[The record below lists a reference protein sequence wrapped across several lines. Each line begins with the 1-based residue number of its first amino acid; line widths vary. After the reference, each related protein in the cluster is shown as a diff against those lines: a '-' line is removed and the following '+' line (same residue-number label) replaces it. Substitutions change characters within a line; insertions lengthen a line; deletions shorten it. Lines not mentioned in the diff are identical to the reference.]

1 MSNDIFAEADSLVKG
16 DRRKAYGSVT
26 ESFLNIAAIW
36 SVVLKRTITAQEVAK
51 CMIGMKLVRESNK
64 HQKDNLVDL
73 CGYSKLL
80 QELEE
85 GDQFEA
91 VRPMQSEC

>member
-1 MSNDIFAEADSLVKG
+1 MYNDIFAEADSLVKG
-16 DRRKAYGSVT
+16 DRRQAYGSVA

-51 CMIGMKLVRESNK
+51 CMIGMKLVREANK
-64 HQKDNLVDL
+64 HGKDNLVDL

-85 GDQFEA
+85 GDQFEIMC
-91 VRPMQSEC
+91 PMQSEF